1 MKTKIAT
8 ALSLVGVL
16 GAGSAAALVNTQILD
31 SGPAGADTSAILTPT
46 AAPQQASTTA
56 ASTSST
62 STTAASSTTAVT
74 STTLAPVIITPA
86 PAPAA
91 SPFLTSYNLGAS
103 GLVTV
108 DVVAGVTTVVA
119 ATPNAGWTL
128 AASEADAS
136 QNKVEVKF
144 TDGTTLVELE
154 VRFDGVSLLPE
165 VSSSLVGASANTT
178 SNTTANTTSNTT
190 SNTTG
195 NTATRNTIDDDDDDT
210 ENTIDDDD
218 DDDDDDH
225 GGDDDDHDDD

>member
-31 SGPAGADTSAILTPT
+31 SGPAGADTSAILTPST
-46 AAPQQASTTA
+46 PLQSSTTA

-62 STTAASSTTAVT
+62 STTAAT
-74 STTLAPVIITPA
+74 STTVATTIAPVVITPA
-86 PAPAA
+86 PAPAV
-91 SPFLTSYNLGAS
+91 SPFLTSYDLGAP

-108 DVVAGVTTVVA
+108 DVVAGATTVVA
-119 ATPNAGWTL
+119 ATPNPGWTL
-128 AASEADAS
+128 AATETDPS
-136 QNKVEVKF
+136 QNEVEVTF

-165 VSSSLVGASANTT
+165 VSSSLVGASADTT
-178 SNTTANTTSNTT
+178 TNI
-190 SNTTG
+190 
-195 NTATRNTIDDDDDDT
+195 TATRNTIDDDDDDDT
-210 ENTIDDDD
+210 RNTID